1 MEVIIVNKV
10 KKIFSALAVTI
21 VFSALASCGSTSFY
35 SEWSEAGADIKEDN
49 VFSVLSVDDVVKKRD
64 NKDSFIIFAGSSSKS
79 GARSAVEEIQAQADN
94 LDYDGLVYFVN
105 TKDILSSIS
114 SKKEATTKLGVKEID
129 SSELVVVCYKE
140 GAVFFDTSSSD
151 SDHYERFKVNGSLS
165 YNALATYAFDY
176 YKVEK

>member
-1 MEVIIVNKV
+1 MMNGSGFPLPERSTMQKDVIR
-10 KKIFSALAVTI
+10 TI
-21 VFSALASCGSTSFY
+21 
-35 SEWSEAGADIKEDN
+35 
-49 VFSVLSVDDVVKKRD
+49 
-64 NKDSFIIFAGSSSKS
+64 
-79 GARSAVEEIQAQADN
+79 SAVEWSLFPPIPIRQSLFFQ
-94 LDYDGLVYFVN
+94 
-105 TKDILSSIS
+105 
-114 SKKEATTKLGVKEID
+114 KKEATTKLGVKEID